1 MSINRKNVN
10 YLIVLS
16 GIIFFLIRW
25 HQTFF
30 VLDENI
36 DSKIIF
42 ESITDGYKYFP
53 IFKAFTELSLN
64 ISYDNDI
71 INLKNLSA
79 PAGSFYLHSI
89 LYLLIRS
96 WSFIILELVFIIIFL
111 GIFYKIS
118 RLLDFRRIES
128 FLISLFLY
136 NLPTFLDF
144 TSLSNLNYI
153 SVISS
158 DFYSLRFPRPM
169 VTNLFLLLH
178 IIKLINFEQ
187 RVSC

>member
-1 MSINRKNVN
+1 MPVRVWPGTNQGNVYKQKKRKLSNCIIRD
-10 YLIVLS
+10 YL
-16 GIIFFLIRW
+16 FLIRW

-128 FLISLFLY
+128 FLISIFLY
-136 NLPTFLDF
+136 NLTTF
-144 TSLSNLNYI
+144 
-153 SVISS
+153 
-158 DFYSLRFPRPM
+158 
-169 VTNLFLLLH
+169 
-178 IIKLINFEQ
+178 
-187 RVSC
+187 

>member
-1 MSINRKNVN
+1 MVKLVDTKDLKSLPLAECQFDLAEGTNQGNVYKQKKRKLSNCIIRD
-10 YLIVLS
+10 YL
-16 GIIFFLIRW
+16 FLIRW

-30 VLDENI
+30 FLDENI

-111 GIFYKIS
+111 GIFLQNLKIA
-118 RLLDFRRIES
+118 
-128 FLISLFLY
+128 
-136 NLPTFLDF
+136 
-144 TSLSNLNYI
+144 
-153 SVISS
+153 
-158 DFYSLRFPRPM
+158 
-169 VTNLFLLLH
+169 
-178 IIKLINFEQ
+178 
-187 RVSC
+187 